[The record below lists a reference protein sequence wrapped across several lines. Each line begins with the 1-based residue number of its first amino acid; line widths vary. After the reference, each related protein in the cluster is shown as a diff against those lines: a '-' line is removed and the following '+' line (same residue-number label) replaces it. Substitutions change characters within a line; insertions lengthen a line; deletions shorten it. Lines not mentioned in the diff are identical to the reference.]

1 MKSSLAAIR
10 AHVPVPLVGLG
21 PVVALALALTG
32 CPAVYPELG
41 TRTRPMTAGQALDVA
56 PPAELRWMRFVSAR
70 VPERT
75 RDGRAWSASG
85 KASPYAKLLV
95 SGKELFRT
103 TVQSNTLE
111 PTWPDAPRGNFK
123 IGPTD
128 RLRLELWDSDPLNDK
143 PIGAQDVG
151 QPGEQQ
157 LMDKQIRVIFDDGG
171 EVVLAFEP
179 AHPVQGLGLWYELR
193 TESCYL
199 TRLLE
204 GSPAE
209 RAGLKPGDEVLK
221 IGPREAK
228 TMSADDVK
236 SSFNAVPL
244 DGLALT
250 VKHAAGAV
258 SDVTLKEGPIYPTFA
273 QFGPID

>member
-1 MKSSLAAIR
+1 MEDMKPSLAAI
-10 AHVPVPLVGLG
+10 LVL
-21 PVVALALALTG
+21 VLAPALTA

-41 TRTRPMTAGQALDVA
+41 TRTRPMTAGQTLDPA
-56 PPAELRWMRFVSAR
+56 PPTELRWMKFVSGR
-70 VPERT
+70 VPDRT
-75 RDGRAWSASG
+75 RDGRAWGPGG

-95 SGKELFRT
+95 SGKELLRT
-103 TVQSNTLE
+103 NVQSSTLE
-111 PTWPDAPRGNFK
+111 PTWPDGPRGNFRL
-123 IGPTD
+123 GPTD
-128 RLRLELWDSDPLNDK
+128 RLRIELWDSNPLNDK
-143 PIGAQDVG
+143 PIGAQDIG

-171 EVVLAFEP
+171 EVVLAFEA

-209 RAGLKPGDEVLK
+209 RANLKTGDEVLK
-221 IGPREAK
+221 IGPREVK
-228 TMSADDVK
+228 SMSADEVK

-250 VKHAAGAV
+250 VRHAAGPV